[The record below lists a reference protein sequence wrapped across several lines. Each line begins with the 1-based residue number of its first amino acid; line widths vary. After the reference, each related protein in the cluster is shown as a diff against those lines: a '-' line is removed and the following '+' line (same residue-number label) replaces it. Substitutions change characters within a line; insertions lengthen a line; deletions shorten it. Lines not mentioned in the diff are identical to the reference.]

1 MQLGVKNGRS
11 EHLRSL
17 MGGLIKAVL
26 AGEAVEK
33 IPQLPREFANE
44 EKESE
49 FNVTVEEEQEL
60 IAKQLIAMMGFIPKE
75 EGQDEKTLAGY
86 AEEALTR
93 PLKSYVPEIVI
104 FKAGCNRCNKK
115 KYYISDACE
124 GCVARPCMTNC
135 PRKAI
140 TRTDHRCRIDES
152 KCIGCSLCQK
162 NCPYDAIVRRKIPC
176 ADECPMEAL
185 SKDAQGYS
193 HINPEKCIHCGR
205 CMTRCP
211 FGCISMTSMIFDVA
225 RYLHQKDRPVI
236 AMFAPA
242 VFGQFPA
249 SPHQLRNACLK
260 CGFSDMVE
268 VSLGADTTSLTEA
281 AEFLEHV
288 GTGAQPV
295 LMTSCCPA
303 WVRAVRIHVPKL
315 APFLSDTGSPMK
327 YTGDML
333 KARDPDCI
341 TVFVG
346 PCTAKRAE
354 SQIIENTDLVLTA
367 EEMQA
372 LFDACG
378 VNPSAMPKDDRS
390 TTRMPSRE
398 ASKYCVRQGVT
409 EAVLKAIPGAVK
421 KIAADEEMVSVQ
433 KTIFEKAR
441 QTDIQVRPVFVSPLD
456 RQSLPKIK
464 QWGDNPDQIPG
475 NMIECMCCDG
485 GCVGGSGNIVP
496 SKISL
501 PRVMKLKDERPLFA
515 EIEDV
520 TALE

>member
-1 MQLGVKNGRS
+1 
-11 EHLRSL
+11 
-17 MGGLIKAVL
+17 
-26 AGEAVEK
+26 
-33 IPQLPREFANE
+33 
-44 EKESE
+44 
-49 FNVTVEEEQEL
+49 
-60 IAKQLIAMMGFIPKE
+60 
-75 EGQDEKTLAGY
+75 
-86 AEEALTR
+86 
-93 PLKSYVPEIVI
+93 
-104 FKAGCNRCNKK
+104 
-115 KYYISDACE
+115 
-124 GCVARPCMTNC
+124 
-135 PRKAI
+135 
-140 TRTDHRCRIDES
+140 
-152 KCIGCSLCQK
+152 
-162 NCPYDAIVRRKIPC
+162 
-176 ADECPMEAL
+176 MEAL

-225 RYLHQKDRPVI
+225 RCLHQKDRPVI

-441 QTDIQVRPVFVSPLD
+441 QTDIQVRPVFVSSLD

-485 GCVGGSGNIVP
+485 GCVGGSGNVVP
-496 SKISL
+496 SKKSLSRILQVMDKEVEAAAISA
-501 PRVMKLKDERPLFA
+501 DSAGDF
-515 EIEDV
+515 
-520 TALE
+520 TTST